1 MDDMN
6 NYDEFG
12 NYIGPEIDSEEEDN
26 VQIEEEQIAEDDQ
39 EHVIAN
45 RVYIPNQQVAVILNE
60 DKQYYPDAQQVY
72 GRDVEIN
79 VQEEDAQP
87 ITQPMIAPLKS
98 KEFDIQETQIPQTT
112 FDYEFL
118 CRISKNPALVRNV
131 AIVGGLHHG
140 KTSMMDVFVKQTHL
154 KQFSLQKDIRYT
166 DTRQDEQQRLI
177 SIKAIPMSLLL
188 PNSKDKSYLINL
200 YDTPG
205 HVNFMDEVCC
215 ALRASDAM
223 LLIVDVIEGV
233 MMTTEMLIKAAVKE
247 KMPIVVLINKIDRL
261 IIELK
266 LPPSDAYLKIKNIL
280 DEVNIIISDNGGN
293 QIISPLNHNVIFGS
307 GLFQFVFTIQSFAR
321 RYNNFL
327 NPEQFTRLLWGDIYY
342 DNKEK
347 KFVRKMSPYATQ
359 RTFVEFVLEPIYKL
373 FGQVVSKD
381 KEQLEPFLLSQG
393 ISLKKSEFKMD
404 TRPLLKLVC
413 SIYFGNTSSLV
424 DVLVEQVPNSQEGS
438 RKKMELYYQGDK
450 SKQSFIQASQGSH
463 KGPLCINVVKLYS
476 RPDCMSF
483 DALGRVISGTIKKG
497 QNVKLLGEKY
507 NIDDEEDMAIRN
519 IKNIYIYQGRYRV
532 EVNKV
537 PAGNWVLIEGIDQFI
552 SKSATITEDSQQMDI
567 LRPIQHNILAT
578 MKIAIE
584 PLVPSELPKMLEGL
598 RKVTKSYPILTTKVE
613 ESGEHI
619 LLGTGELYLDC
630 VMHDLRKMYSEIEI
644 KVSDPSVRFCE
655 TVIETS
661 SKTCYA
667 DTPNKKNRIKALATP
682 LDKGLTPQDKGL
694 AERIENE
701 EIDLSWPK
709 NRLTEYFKSNF
720 NWDIIQSRSV
730 WAFGPEK
737 TGPNVFI
744 DDTLPS
750 ETNKQLLT
758 EVKDYMIQG
767 FQWATREG
775 PLCDEPIRNV
785 KFKIIEANIANEPIY
800 RGGGQIIPTTRRVC
814 YSSFLMA
821 TPKIMEPMLL
831 TEIMC
836 FQDCIPA
843 IHNVLLR
850 RRGHILSEQA
860 KPGTPFSVVRAHIP
874 TIDHFGFETDLRV
887 HTSGQAFCLSVF
899 DHWSLLPGDPLD
911 KTIVLKPLE
920 PAPSNHLAREFMIKT
935 RRRKGLNEDVSILKF
950 FDDQFLIDS
959 LKQDKDYQQYI

>member
-26 VQIEEEQIAEDDQ
+26 ALRMTKNMQQQIECTYLINKLQSFLMKTNNTIQ
-39 EHVIAN
+39 MHN
-45 RVYIPNQQVAVILNE
+45 
-60 DKQYYPDAQQVY
+60 KQ
-72 GRDVEIN
+72 
-79 VQEEDAQP
+79 EDAQP

-223 LLIVDVIEGV
+223 LLIIDVIEGV

-247 KMPIVVLINKIDRL
+247 KMPIVVVINKIDRL

-293 QIISPLNHNVIFGS
+293 QIISPLNHNVVFGS

-359 RTFVEFVLEPIYKL
+359 RTFVEFILEPIYKL

-438 RKKMELYYQGDK
+438 KKKMELYYQGDK
-450 SKQSFIQASQGSH
+450 SKQSYIQAAQGSH

-483 DALGRVISGTIKKG
+483 DALGRVVSGTIKKG

-709 NRLTEYFKSNF
+709 NKLTDYFKSNF
-720 NWDIIQSRSV
+720 NLGYNLEQIC
-730 WAFGPEK
+730 K